1 MNTAHIIPFPVHRI
15 GSTPP
20 GDFSPRSDMERFRAL
35 AEELDDLDEMAR
47 QMRGLCQKILREAD
61 SLGLCRE
68 SIHHPLCHVETLAA
82 MCKLVLS
89 YAAVNELVAEGVAWP
104 R

>member
-1 MNTAHIIPFPVHRI
+1 MNTAHIIPFPADRTRR
-15 GSTPP
+15 TPP

-35 AEELDDLDEMAR
+35 AGELDDFDERAR
-47 QMRGLCQKILREAD
+47 QIRSLCQKILREAE

-68 SIHHPLCHVETLAA
+68 DIRHPLGHVESLAA
-82 MCKLVLS
+82 VCKLALS
-89 YAAVNELVAEGVAWP
+89 YADVNELVAEGVAWP